1 MADELTPTPA
11 PSLGF
16 AGELR
21 KLIAGAVAWEQA
33 NPRKTATA
41 LMYLS
46 LHSSRLKP
54 VIAFLAALLGLQ
66 LGCLGGTPTANQA
79 KLDCFVQALDPVV
92 GDVFDTAAL
101 VHDLIAGKADLSAIL
116 RNLKV
121 DEVASQA
128 LIARVNACDLPPAP
142 APTAGKVM

>member
-1 MADELTPTPA
+1 MADEPTPTPA

-33 NPRKTATA
+33 NPRKTAA
-41 LMYLS
+41 GLLFLS
-46 LHSSRLKP
+46 THSSRLKP
-54 VIAFLAALLGLQ
+54 VVAFLAALLGLQ
-66 LGCLGGTPTANQA
+66 LGCLGSTPTANQA

-92 GDVFDTAAL
+92 GDVYDTSLL

-116 RNLKV
+116 HNLQF
-121 DEVASQA
+121 DEAAAKA
-128 LIARVNACDLPPAP
+128 LIARVNACVKPPTVAP
-142 APTAGKVM
+142 DAGKVM